1 MVVYD
6 IGCGAGHKFEGWF
19 ASSEDFDT
27 QMQRALVQC
36 PLCGTHKLR
45 KLPATAV
52 VNVGQQ
58 PELPDGAEV
67 IDLGAVLRGLREHVL
82 SHSED
87 VGHRFPEEVR
97 RILRGDAPERLIRG
111 AASRV
116 EVETLADEGIAVMSL
131 ADVPEDNLH

>member
-36 PLCGTHKLR
+36 PVCGTHKLR
-45 KLPATAV
+45 KLPAAAF
-52 VNVGQQ
+52 VNVGRQ
-58 PELPDGAEV
+58 PELPEGAEV
-67 IDLGAVLRGLREHVL
+67 IDLRAVLRGLREHVL
-82 SHSED
+82 VHSED

-97 RILRGDAPERLIRG
+97 RIHRGDAPERLIRG
-111 AASRV
+111 AASHV
-116 EVETLADEGIAVMSL
+116 EVEALVDEGIAVMPL